1 MDIEQSGRV
10 GPLLNELIESIFP
23 KKTDP
28 ALLMK
33 YKSYVSRIL
42 SSRLSNGVAESEQV
56 IIDTMRDQAL
66 QIAAAQAKND
76 NWGQK
81 RGSRLQECVQRLLQT
96 KTFRNRAA
104 ILKLLSSLATT
115 KKDSSIK
122 GPLFFQ
128 NSSKPI
134 PEPHKIQPSLGDSR
148 KREHMIADKSDSQQ
162 GALRQGI
169 VRELLFVFQ
178 GIEST
183 CIKYHRET
191 NSFELDPRLEF
202 DKSEREIVLRLC
214 EMGVLYNRIKEFL
227 DKHIIQILGLVSHAL
242 AYAIREEL
250 NEFYRFITTLE
261 SMRDTGFQSG
271 KGLSFK
277 SIYLWTLEPMEC
289 LKWILILCDVCKQL
303 KGGQILSALFSY
315 TIHGCPEIQVLVTRL
330 LTKSLSPFL
339 RFLEFWIYK
348 GELVDPMEEFFI
360 QTTKS
365 KLDSEKIWS
374 EKYKLR
380 SDLIPNFLSRSTAEE
395 ILKAGK
401 TKHFLRTFIKGPQW
415 HLTVEFI
422 TVDNLISFKFMEG
435 LKFRAL
441 ENWVSNVTRECNQ
454 KLKEVIIKDY
464 DFFEHCRMIKNFLLL
479 GKGDFINALLEPMQ
493 EVLESAATKIFKH
506 NLISLLDSTKGQSSF
521 SGYNKDYL
529 ERVGIFLFD
538 PSIGSRG
545 WDIFSLNYEVDAPLN
560 TIFDSES
567 MRFYHEF
574 FNLVWRIKNL
584 ITCLNNYSKT
594 HRRHFLQQTL
604 PEELL
609 EKVKKCNFI
618 RHQMLHF
625 LNTFLSY
632 VMLEVVET
640 EWEIF
645 LRAVHDAASLDDIV
659 FSHREFIASV
669 QSKVLLRDKAN
680 PLYVELVKLLSA
692 VENFNKTQ
700 SVIFYNLEEK
710 FQADHNSEYMDEEGS
725 YDGRSNDSQG
735 RPMEFTTERS
745 RDLIKKNDRLILSLW
760 KTFREGLDSFLEHL
774 EKDQKLK
781 TLSFRLD
788 FNEFYRISRQLR
800 REKTAK
806 TLPVNRGMAKSRM
819 DLEGRPPGKP
829 GAED

>member
-10 GPLLNELIESIFP
+10 GPLLNELIEAIFP

-28 ALLMK
+28 AMLMK
-33 YKSYVSRIL
+33 YKSYVARIL
-42 SSRLSNGVAESEQV
+42 SSRLSTGIAESEQAIV
-56 IIDTMRDQAL
+56 DTMRDQAL
-66 QIAAAQAKND
+66 DIAAAQAKND

-115 KKDSSIK
+115 RKDSSIK

-128 NSSKPI
+128 NWSKPI
-134 PEPHKIQPSLGDSR
+134 PETNKIQSNFDEPRR
-148 KREHMIADKSDSQQ
+148 KEGMIAERSDTQMDS
-162 GALRQGI
+162 LRQGI

-178 GIEST
+178 GIESN
-183 CIKYHRET
+183 CIRYQKET

-202 DKSEREIVLRLC
+202 DKSEREMVLRLC
-214 EMGVLYNRIKEFL
+214 EMGVLYNKIKEFL

-250 NEFYRFITTLE
+250 NEYYRFITTLE

-271 KGLSFK
+271 NGLSFK

-289 LKWILILCDVCKQL
+289 LKWILVLCDICKQL

-330 LTKSLSPFL
+330 LTKSLSPFM

-360 QTTKS
+360 QAS
-365 KLDSEKIWS
+365 KQKLESEKIWS
-374 EKYKLR
+374 DKYKLR
-380 SDLIPNFLSRSTAEE
+380 SDLVPNFISRATAEE

-401 TKHFLRTFIKGPQW
+401 TKHFLRTFIQGPQW

-422 TVDNLISFKFMEG
+422 NVENLISFKFMEG

-441 ENWVSNVTRECNQ
+441 ENWVSTVTRECNS
-454 KLKEVIIKDY
+454 KLKDVIIKDY

-506 NLISLLDSTKGQSSF
+506 NLVSLLDSTKGQSSF

-529 ERVGIFLFD
+529 DRVGIFLFD

-545 WDIFSLNYEVDAPLN
+545 WDIFSLNYEIEAPLN

-584 ITCLNNYSKT
+584 ISSLNNYSKT

-640 EWEIF
+640 EWSTF
-645 LRAVHDAASLDDIV
+645 LQVVRDAASFDDIIY
-659 FSHREFIASV
+659 SHREFIASV

-680 PLYVELVKLLSA
+680 QLYVELVKLLGTI
-692 VENFNKTQ
+692 ENFNKTQ
-700 SVIFYNLEEK
+700 SVVFNNLEDK
-710 FQADHNSEYMDEEGS
+710 FQSDNASEYMDEEGS
-725 YDGRSNDSQG
+725 YDGRGEDHLG
-735 RPMEFTTERS
+735 RAGDFTTERS

-800 REKTAK
+800 REKAIK
-806 TLPVNRGMAKSRM
+806 SPPLSRGLTKGRM
-819 DLEGRPPGKP
+819 DIEGRPPGKP

>member
-10 GPLLNELIESIFP
+10 GPLLNELIEAIFP

-42 SSRLSNGVAESEQV
+42 SSRLSSGVAEPEQA
-56 IIDTMRDQAL
+56 IIDTMRNQAL
-66 QIAAAQAKND
+66 DIAAAQAKND

-96 KTFRNRAA
+96 NTFRNRGA
-104 ILKLLSSLATT
+104 ILKLLSNLGTT
-115 KKDSSIK
+115 RKDSSVK

-128 NSSKPI
+128 NWSKPI
-134 PEPHKIQPSLGDSR
+134 PEPHKIVPSFEESR
-148 KREHMIADKSDSQQ
+148 RKETMIPERNDSQQ
-162 GALRQGI
+162 DSLRQGV

-178 GIEST
+178 GIESNFIRYQKDSNT
-183 CIKYHRET
+183 
-191 NSFELDPRLEF
+191 FELDPRLEF
-202 DKSEREIVLRLC
+202 DKSEREMVLRLC

-250 NEFYRFITTLE
+250 NEYYRFITTLE
-261 SMRDTGFQSG
+261 SMRDTGIQSG
-271 KGLSFK
+271 KSLSFK
-277 SIYLWTLEPMEC
+277 PIYLWTLEPMEC
-289 LKWILILCDVCKQL
+289 LKWILILCDACKQL

-360 QTTKS
+360 QAS
-365 KLDSEKIWS
+365 KQKLESEKIWS
-374 EKYKLR
+374 DKYKLR
-380 SDLIPNFLSRSTAEE
+380 SELIPNFISRVTAEE

-401 TKHFLRTFIKGPQW
+401 TKHFLRTFIQGPQW

-422 TVDNLISFKFMEG
+422 TVENLISFKFMEG

-441 ENWVSNVTRECNQ
+441 ENWVSTVTRECNQ
-454 KLKEVIIKDY
+454 KLKEIIIKDY
-464 DFFEHCRMIKNFLLL
+464 DFFEHCRMIKSFLLL

-493 EVLESAATKIFKH
+493 DVLESAATKIFKH

-529 ERVGIFLFD
+529 DRVGIFLFD
-538 PSIGSRG
+538 PSIGFRG
-545 WDIFSLNYEVDAPLN
+545 WDIFSLNYEIEAPLN
-560 TIFDSES
+560 TVFDVES

-574 FNLVWRIKNL
+574 FNMVWRIKNL
-584 ITCLNNYSKT
+584 ISNLNNYSKT

-640 EWEIF
+640 EWTVFIK
-645 LRAVHDAASLDDIV
+645 AVQDAASFDDIIY
-659 FSHREFIASV
+659 SHREFISSV
-669 QSKVLLRDKAN
+669 QAKVLLRDKTN
-680 PLYVELVKLLSA
+680 TLYLELVKLLSA

-710 FQADHNSEYMDEEGS
+710 FHADAGSEYMDEEGS
-725 YDGRSNDSQG
+725 YDGRGDDIRG
-735 RPMEFTTERS
+735 RPSDFTTERS
-745 RDLIKKNDRLILSLW
+745 RDLIRKNDRLILALW
-760 KTFREGLDSFLEHL
+760 KTFRQGLDTFLEYL

-800 REKTAK
+800 REQTMKSPP
-806 TLPVNRGMAKSRM
+806 LSRGMTKGRM
-819 DLEGRPPGKP
+819 DIEGKPPGKP
-829 GAED
+829 GMED

>member
-1 MDIEQSGRV
+1 MDVEQSGRV
-10 GPLLNELIESIFP
+10 GPLLNDLIEAIFP

-28 ALLMK
+28 GLLLK
-33 YKSYVSRIL
+33 YKSYASRIL
-42 SSRLSNGVAESEQV
+42 SSRLSSGVTESEQAIV
-56 IIDTMRDQAL
+56 DSMMSQVL
-66 QIAAAQAKND
+66 EIAAAQAKND
-76 NWGQK
+76 NWGMK

-96 KTFRNRAA
+96 NTFRNRTA

-115 KKDSSIK
+115 RKDTSIK

-134 PEPHKIQPSLGDSR
+134 PEPQKVYSSFEESKKKDFI
-148 KREHMIADKSDSQQ
+148 MADKNESSQDSLKQ
-162 GALRQGI
+162 GV

-178 GIEST
+178 GIESSF
-183 CIKYHRET
+183 IRYQKET
-191 NSFELDPRLEF
+191 NTFELDPRLDF
-202 DKSEREIVLRLC
+202 DKSDRDMVLRLS
-214 EMGVLYNRIKEFL
+214 EMGILYNRIKEFL

-250 NEFYRFITTLE
+250 NEYYRFITTLE
-261 SMRDTGFQSG
+261 SMRDTGLQSG
-271 KGLSFK
+271 KGLTFK
-277 SIYLWTLEPMEC
+277 AIYLWTLEPMEC
-289 LKWILILCDVCKQL
+289 LKWILVLCDACKQL

-360 QTTKS
+360 QAS
-365 KLDSEKIWS
+365 KQKLEAEKIWAD
-374 EKYKLR
+374 KYKLR
-380 SDLIPNFLSRSTAEE
+380 SELIPNFISRSTAEE

-401 TKHFLRTFIKGPQW
+401 TKHFLRTFIQGPQW
-415 HLTVEFI
+415 HLQVDFI
-422 TVDNLISFKFMEG
+422 TVENLISFKFMEG

-441 ENWVSNVTRECNQ
+441 ENWVTMVSRECNQ

-464 DFFEHCRMIKNFLLL
+464 DFFEHCRMIKSFLLL
-479 GKGDFINALLEPMQ
+479 GKGDFINMLLEPMQ
-493 EVLESAATKIFKH
+493 DVLDNPATKIFKH

-529 ERVGIFLFD
+529 DRVGIFLFD
-538 PSIGSRG
+538 PLIGSKG
-545 WDIFSLNYEVDAPLN
+545 WDIFSLNYEIEAPLN
-560 TIFDSES
+560 TIFDGES
-567 MRFYHEF
+567 MKFYHEF

-584 ITCLNNYSKT
+584 ISNLNNYSKT

-609 EKVKKCNFI
+609 DKVKKCNFI

-632 VMLEVVET
+632 LMLEVVET
-640 EWEIF
+640 EWSNF
-645 LRAVHDAASLDDIV
+645 LQAVKEAGSLDDIIY
-659 FSHREFIASV
+659 SHREFIATV
-669 QSKVLLRDKAN
+669 QVKVLLRDKTN
-680 PLYVELVKLLSA
+680 PLYVDLIKLLGS
-692 VENFNKTQ
+692 VESFNKTQ
-700 SVIFYNLEEK
+700 AVIFYNLEEK
-710 FQADHNSEYMDEEGS
+710 LHSDNGSEYMDEEGS
-725 YDGRSNDSQG
+725 FDGKGENIRG
-735 RPMEFTTERS
+735 RLVDFSTERS

-760 KTFREGLDSFLEHL
+760 KTFREGLDMFLEHL

-800 REKTAK
+800 REQSIKSPP
-806 TLPVNRGMAKSRM
+806 LSRGMNKGRM
-819 DLEGRPPGKP
+819 DIEGRPPGKSDM
-829 GAED
+829 ED